1 MIDRMKANKAAWIIY
16 NPMAGRFPAKPLLV
30 RAGEALRHRGWQIEL
45 VETQQGQDLSTL
57 AQSAADEG
65 LHAVFVAGGDGS
77 VGQVAS
83 ALAGSDTALGVL
95 PAGTANVMAQELG
108 LPKLDYLHLFALEQ
122 AAIRL
127 AEGEIRRVD
136 LGLCNGKAF
145 LLWAG
150 VGLDAHIVNSIEPRE
165 RWEKA
170 FATAHYTTLA
180 LWNSLG
186 WQGVDI
192 TARAHQTEWSGRYL
206 VAVACNIPAYA
217 GGLVD
222 LAPGAKIDDGLLD
235 FWLLEGESIR
245 DILPRVAQIFMG
257 THLDGPGLV
266 NFRSA
271 EATFELSGQVPLQL
285 DGEPVNCQAPLEFSV
300 SPRSVNVIV
309 PASARASIFDQ
320 V

>member
-1 MIDRMKANKAAWIIY
+1 MKADKEAWIIY
-16 NPMAGRFPAKPLLV
+16 NPMAGRFPAKPLLT
-30 RAGEALRHRGWQIEL
+30 RAGEALRRRGWQIEL
-45 VETQQGQDLSTL
+45 VETHAGQDLTAL
-57 AQSAADEG
+57 AHSAAEEG

-83 ALAGSDTALGVL
+83 ALAGSETALGIL

-122 AAIRL
+122 AAISL
-127 AEGEIRRVD
+127 AEGEIKRVD
-136 LGLCNGKAF
+136 LGLCNGNAF

-170 FATAHYTTLA
+170 FATAHYATLA

-192 TARAHQTEWSGRYL
+192 TARTQQTEWSGRYL

-235 FWLLEGESIR
+235 FWLLEGETIR

-257 THLDGPGLV
+257 THLDGPGLA

-271 EATFELSGQVPLQL
+271 EAVFELSNQVPMQF
-285 DGEPVNCQAPLEFSV
+285 DGEPMTCQAPLEFSV
-300 SPRSVNVIV
+300 NPQSVNVIV

-320 V
+320 A

>member
-1 MIDRMKANKAAWIIY
+1 MELNKKAWIIY

-30 RAGEALRHRGWQIEL
+30 RAGESLMRRGWNIEL
-45 VETQQGQDLSTL
+45 VQTEQGQDLAAL
-57 AQSAADEG
+57 ASSAASNG
-65 LHAVFVAGGDGS
+65 LPAVFVAGGDGS

-83 ALAGSDTALGVL
+83 ELAGSDTALGIL

-127 AEGEIRRVD
+127 AEGEVKRVD

-150 VGLDAHIVNSIEPRE
+150 MGLDAYIVNSIEPRE

-170 FATAHYTTLA
+170 FATAHYATLA
-180 LWNSLG
+180 LWSSLS
-186 WQGVDI
+186 WKGVEM
-192 TARAHQTEWSGRYL
+192 TARTHQTRWAGKYL

-217 GGLVD
+217 GGLFD

-235 FWLLEGESIR
+235 FWLLEGETIG
-245 DILPRVAQIFMG
+245 DILTRVAQIFMG

-266 NFRSA
+266 HFRSA
-271 EATFELSGQVPLQL
+271 EAVFEFPDEVPLQF
-285 DGEPVNCQAPLEFSV
+285 DGEPVACDPVLEFSV
-300 SPRSVNVIV
+300 NPQAVNVIV
-309 PASARASIFDQ
+309 PSSARASMFE
-320 V
+320 